1 MGKGDDYNTPKSRKE
16 KRKNPSEKKASFFQ
30 GGKYTSKG
38 SRNIL
43 NHCHLES
50 NKVVTTISTCKT

>member
-1 MGKGDDYNTPKSRKE
+1 MGKGDDYTTPKTRKE

-38 SRNIL
+38 TRNIL
-43 NHCHLES
+43 NHHCQLET
-50 NKVVTTISTCKT
+50 KSTGKT

>member
-1 MGKGDDYNTPKSRKE
+1 MGKGDDYTTTTPKTRKE

-38 SRNIL
+38 SRNIV
-43 NHCHLES
+43 NHHCHME
-50 NKVVTTISTCKT
+50 TISTGKT